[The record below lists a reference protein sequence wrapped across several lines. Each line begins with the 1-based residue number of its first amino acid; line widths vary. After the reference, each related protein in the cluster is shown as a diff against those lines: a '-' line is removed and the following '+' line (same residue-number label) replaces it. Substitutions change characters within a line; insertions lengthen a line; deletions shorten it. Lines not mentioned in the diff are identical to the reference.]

1 MSYTSSPGA
10 IIRMGVDG
18 ADTSVR
24 QIEQVAGGM
33 NRLADTVQSVTRKL
47 AATIGIGGGLAEI
60 VQLSDQYTK
69 YTSQLRL
76 ATQSQREFAVAS
88 ADVKRIAKDSQA
100 ELMGTGVLYAR
111 IANGTRELGISQ
123 ARVAAITEVVNLSL
137 KVSAATTA
145 ESASAQLQLS
155 QAFASGTLR
164 GEEFNAVNEAAPRL
178 MKALADGMGVP
189 IGALKQMASDG
200 QITSKMMSDVLPQAL
215 ETLREEATKVQTIG
229 GAFQVLKNS
238 VMEFT
243 AVKAEANGTVSVL
256 TTGLGLLASNLGLV
270 AGLLT
275 TMTAVKAANWLAG
288 WATGAYATAVANG
301 QLRTS
306 TLLAAEADVA
316 ATAAASALATARVA
330 ELRAAV
336 LAAEGNTAL
345 AITMN
350 GLIPA
355 QARAAALA
363 EAHTLA
369 LAAQTSALAATA
381 GAAGIARGALAFLGG
396 PVGAIVTVLG
406 LAATAWSFMGS
417 SAKEGAEKSAAAVR
431 ETTEEILAG
440 LERQTEKLRERNK
453 IAKLGIPSTKTE
465 TPASARLGEV
475 TSAIDR
481 AGKGTGEYAG
491 LSQDVRIEILKALGR
506 EYGALTKQIEEFN
519 KEFDEDT
526 NNKNKKNAGEWMT
539 KYANNTEKMT
549 AELDKARKDLG
560 AAFTPEL
567 EARIRKQF
575 EVKETGSKK
584 EASAYATLMTAV
596 REKIAATDQE
606 AAGLVPLN
614 DAQKL
619 QVALTEQLKS
629 GKLKM
634 TAANKAVYESQIKEL
649 GSNLELI
656 AARKRNAELDQI
668 QVGYAEQQGKALE
681 TALKEAE
688 ANLELARTFGMT
700 KKAIADETIARM
712 EARLEQMRSID
723 GAEDEVRALE
733 LLIDAKKRSAA
744 AIGDLDEKEASK
756 KAADEILKDQT
767 KMWDSVDQI
776 GREAFSSIWDS
787 GKSTLDRLRDTAKS
801 GLAAVLYEM
810 GKRSVINLVLS
821 ASGTGASGLAA
832 AASSPGGGAL
842 GAAGSAGNLL
852 MGGASLFGAGGLTG
866 SIAAGAG
873 WMTGATTLSGSLAA
887 AGSLAATGTLGGIA
901 SSLGMVA
908 GALGP
913 IALGIGAAV
922 ALYKHFDTGNT
933 EHSGG
938 AASASSSGVR
948 AVDSSYIGF
957 HLPERNAAAD
967 QMTAGLASG
976 IVSILD
982 STALAFGKTAGYTA
996 ATAFA
1001 DDSSKDG
1008 AWGALLIDKLGEKV
1022 VNWKDTQTS
1031 RWAPKEFA
1039 DGAAGQAQYLAAL
1052 SGSVRA
1058 ALDAI
1063 GLPSWATKM
1072 LDDLGNGASIED
1084 MAKVVDQINATQQA
1098 LSTLGANIKGFAG
1111 LSDGATSALIA
1122 ASGGVA
1128 SLASNASAY
1137 FDSFYTDVEKAAS
1150 GMGKIKDALASVGV
1164 QLPANIAD
1172 YRAEVEARMALGE
1185 EGAPAVAMLLKAAGA
1200 FAQLQPAVADVAST
1214 VRSAADIL
1222 SEKNDLDKQYNQLTM
1237 TSTQLRELER
1247 QSIDATN
1254 LARFDQITQLQ
1265 TAAEAKE
1272 ALNTLFDSLK
1282 ANVASSKSYISSLN
1296 MGSLSTLTPMQKYL
1310 EAKREESEALAK
1322 AKASPA
1328 DSAAQAAWQAASTT
1342 FLTASQTIYASSAAF
1357 VADRAGV
1364 IANGKTLADI
1374 AGAQMSDVQQQ
1385 LSLAGQQVSS
1395 LATLNTTAV
1404 GIQQAIINLG
1414 TSGGANGVV
1423 FDTQRYSAPVNVGS
1437 DVLVAEIKRL
1447 NDQVKTLLDET
1458 KGRRADA
1465 KVQGLDVEDAIGKSA
1480 EAVVD
1485 SIGKFVQGDNWVARN
1500 PQQRQ
1505 PRR

>member
-60 VQLSDQYTK
+60 VQMSDQYTK
-69 YTSQLRL
+69 FTSQLRL

-88 ADVKRIAKDSQA
+88 ADVKRIARDSQA

-111 IANGTRELGISQ
+111 ISNGTRELGISQ
-123 ARVAAITEVVNLSL
+123 GRVAAITEVVNLSL
-137 KVSAATTA
+137 KVSAATAA

-200 QITSKMMSDVLPQAL
+200 QITSKMMADVLPQAL

-256 TTGLGLLASNLGLV
+256 TTGMGLLASNLGIV

-316 ATAAASALATARVA
+316 ATASALALANARVT

-336 LAAEGNTAL
+336 LAAEGNVAL
-345 AITMN
+345 AITTN

-363 EAHTLA
+363 SAHTAA
-369 LAAQTSALAATA
+369 LASQTTALAATA

-396 PVGAIVTVLG
+396 PIGAVVTVLG

-417 SAKEGAEKSAAAVR
+417 SAKEGAEKSAASVR
-431 ETTEEILAG
+431 ETTEEILQG
-440 LERQTEKLRERNK
+440 LDKQIDKLRDRNK
-453 IAKLGIPSTKTE
+453 LARLGIPTGKNESA
-465 TPASARLGEV
+465 ASVRLGEV
-475 TSAIDR
+475 MTSIDA

-491 LSQDVRIEILKALGR
+491 LTKDVRIEILKALGR
-506 EYGALTKQIEEFN
+506 EYGELTVKLAALN
-519 KEFDEDT
+519 KEVEEDAS
-526 NNKNKKNAGEWMT
+526 NKNKKSGAEWMT
-539 KYANNTEKMT
+539 KYATNAEKLATEL
-549 AELDKARKDLG
+549 ANARKELG
-560 AAFTPEL
+560 AEFTPEL

-584 EASAYATLMTAV
+584 ESSAYATLIAAV
-596 REKIAATDQE
+596 REKVAATDQE

-614 DAQKL
+614 EAQKL
-619 QVALTEQLKS
+619 QIVLNEQIRS

-634 TAANKAVYESQIKEL
+634 TAANKSAYESQIKEL
-649 GSNLELI
+649 GANLDLI

-668 QVGYAEQQGKALE
+668 QVGYADQQGKAFE
-681 TALKEAE
+681 AALKEVE
-688 ANLELARTFGMT
+688 ANLELVRTFGMT
-700 KKAIADETIARM
+700 KKAIADETIVRM

-733 LLIDAKKRSAA
+733 LLIDAKKRSAE
-744 AIGDLDEKEASK
+744 AIGGLEQKEASK
-756 KAADEILKDQT
+756 KAADDILKDQT
-767 KMWDSVDQI
+767 KMWESVDQI
-776 GREAFSSIWDS
+776 GRQAFSSIWDS
-787 GKSTLDRLRDTAKS
+787 GKSMLDRLRDTAKS
-801 GLAAVLYEM
+801 GIAAVLYEM
-810 GKRSVINLVLS
+810 GKRSVINLVVS
-821 ASGTGASGLAA
+821 ASGTGASGLAGA
-832 AASSPGGGAL
+832 ATSS
-842 GAAGSAGNLL
+842 AGSALGTAGSASNLL
-852 MGGASLFGAGGLTG
+852 MGGASLFGAGGLAG

-913 IALGIGAAV
+913 IALGIAGAV
-922 ALYKHFDTGNT
+922 AVYKAFDKGNT

-938 AASASSSGVR
+938 AASASSAGVR

-982 STALAFGKTAGYTA
+982 STALTFGKTAGYTA

-1008 AWGALLIDKLGEKV
+1008 AWGALLINKLGEKV
-1022 VNWKDTQTS
+1022 VNWQDTQTS

-1039 DGAAGQAQYLAAL
+1039 DGAAGQTQYLAAL
-1052 SGSVRA
+1052 SGSVRT

-1072 LDDLGNGASIED
+1072 LDDLGTGASIED

-1098 LSTLGANIKGFAG
+1098 LATLGANIKGFAG

-1122 ASGGVA
+1122 ASGGVS

-1137 FDSFYTDVEKAAS
+1137 FDAFYTEAEKSAS

-1164 QLPANIAD
+1164 QMPANIAD
-1172 YRAEVEARMALGE
+1172 YRAEVEARMALGDA
-1185 EGAPAVAMLLKAAGA
+1185 GAPAVAMLLKTAGA
-1200 FAQLQPAVADVAST
+1200 FAQLQPAIAEVAST
-1214 VRSAADIL
+1214 ARSAADIL
-1222 SEKNDLDKQYNQLTM
+1222 SEQTDLQKQLDQMTLT
-1237 TSTQLRELER
+1237 SAQLREKER
-1247 QSIDATN
+1247 ATIDASN
-1254 LARFDQITQLQ
+1254 LALFDQITQRQ
-1265 TAAEAKE
+1265 AVNAANE
-1272 ALNTLFDSLK
+1272 ALNTMFDNLK
-1282 ANVASSKSYISSLN
+1282 SNAASTQSYLSSLN
-1296 MGSLSTLTPMQKYL
+1296 TGALSTLTPMQKYL
-1310 EAKREESEALAK
+1310 EAKREEAEALVK

-1328 DSAAQAAWQAASTT
+1328 DSAAQAAWQSASTS

-1357 VADRAGV
+1357 VADRAKV
-1364 IANGKTLADI
+1364 QADGKSLAEI
-1374 AGAQMSDVQQQ
+1374 AGAQMTDVQQQ
-1385 LSLAGQQVSS
+1385 LSLSGQQVSS

-1414 TSGGANGVV
+1414 TGGGANGAV
-1423 FDTQRYSAPVNVGS
+1423 FDATRYSAPANVGS
-1437 DVLVAEIKRL
+1437 DILVAEIKRL
-1447 NDQVKTLLDET
+1447 REAFDQLLIET
-1458 KGRRADA
+1458 KGRRTDA
-1465 KVQGLDVEDAIGKSA
+1465 RDQFLGIVDEVDRSA
-1480 EAVVD
+1480 ETIAREISSSD
-1485 SIGKFVQGDNWVARN
+1485 FGTDWKARN
-1500 PQQRQ
+1500 AEKRPAR
-1505 PRR
+1505 